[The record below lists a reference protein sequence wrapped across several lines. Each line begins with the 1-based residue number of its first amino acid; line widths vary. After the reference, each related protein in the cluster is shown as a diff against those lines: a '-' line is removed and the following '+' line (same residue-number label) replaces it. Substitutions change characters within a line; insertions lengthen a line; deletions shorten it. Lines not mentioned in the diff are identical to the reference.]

1 MYFLQSRIRWISGL
15 LFSLLEQMLH
25 AAGFQNIRSGMITP
39 FSYVSVGRKT
49 EEKPAMIKLVGLSD
63 EQVKEISR
71 RIGRKDI

>member
-1 MYFLQSRIRWISGL
+1 
-15 LFSLLEQMLH
+15 MLH

-39 FSYVSVGRKT
+39 FSYVSIGRKT